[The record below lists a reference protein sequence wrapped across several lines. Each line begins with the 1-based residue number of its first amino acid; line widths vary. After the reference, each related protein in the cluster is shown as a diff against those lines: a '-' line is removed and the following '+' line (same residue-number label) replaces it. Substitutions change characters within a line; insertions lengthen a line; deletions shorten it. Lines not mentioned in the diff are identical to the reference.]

1 MFTLKFFIL
10 FVLAGLCFGDAS
22 NSESGTSSG
31 NQDAKSAGS
40 QDTNSDGSQDA
51 NSDGSQDANSA
62 GSQDANSA
70 GSQGSPAEAGSES
83 GAAKPDREMGDGLPD
98 FIGNNTEK
106 VQYMRQ
112 LLSKCHHQNDLFKIN
127 KGNISFKNCTYI
139 CLSQGLEQTREERIP
154 EGLLCDSDNHRC
166 PKTGDCPTAL
176 PTLPSC

>member
-51 NSDGSQDANSA
+51 NSAGSQDTNSE

-106 VQYMRQ
+106 VQYMKRHEEC
-112 LLSKCHHQNDLFKIN
+112 KVTRHAPIN
-127 KGNISFKNCTYI
+127 
-139 CLSQGLEQTREERIP
+139 GLAAVAHTLQRRHLKAERSIV
-154 EGLLCDSDNHRC
+154 SNF
-166 PKTGDCPTAL
+166 
-176 PTLPSC
+176 